1 MSNEVHIL
9 ELLHLLLLFFFLKIE
24 AFPKSTALR
33 NLAQVYLI
41 FQNNILMIIICEFL
55 TLGGRHL
62 LFVNHPERFRV
73 FAKARKCGGL
83 KTEVQ

>member
-1 MSNEVHIL
+1 MWAMKFTFLN
-9 ELLHLLLLFFFLKIE
+9 FFFFVFKIE
-24 AFPKSTALR
+24 AIPKSTALR

-62 LFVNHPERFRV
+62 LFVNHPESFRV
-73 FAKARKCGGL
+73 FAKARICGG
-83 KTEVQ
+83 

>member
-1 MSNEVHIL
+1 MWAMKFTFLNFFFFF
-9 ELLHLLLLFFFLKIE
+9 FFFLKIE
-24 AFPKSTALR
+24 AFPKSTAVR

-62 LFVNHPERFRV
+62 LFVNHPESFRV

>member
-1 MSNEVHIL
+1 MWAMKFTFLNFFFFF
-9 ELLHLLLLFFFLKIE
+9 FFFLKIE
-24 AFPKSTALR
+24 AFPKSTAVR

-62 LFVNHPERFRV
+62 LFVNHPESFRV
-73 FAKARKCGGL
+73 LPRQENVGG
-83 KTEVQ
+83 